1 MSGAGEAGVVRAV
14 LPCDGAPVPPAWRE
28 AGWPVV
34 PIRSRGEGRALNLR
48 VDGLGA
54 KITGRLDR
62 RANDLVRIAA
72 YAFAADQLLSRGGK
86 GDPHRR
92 RWRREPALGVP
103 VADPGF
109 WGASETTAALV
120 EALGFGTDDRW
131 AFAFA
136 PAEPEGG
143 QLQLDIHF
151 DDRERLADPDCVA
164 LLSGGTD
171 SLCAA
176 VEAVAAH
183 RRRPLLVSHRTGP
196 HVAGPQRALV
206 KGLKDT
212 LPQWA
217 FPEISFWVHQRGEE
231 AVERTRRTRGFLV
244 AAVGAA
250 VAGQVG
256 LSTVL
261 VPDNGYVSVNPP
273 VNAQL
278 VGALNSRG
286 THPTFLRL
294 MNRLLALVF
303 PAGVRVENPLAD
315 RTRAEALGILAAHGA
330 AGLLPATRSCAR
342 SRRPADKPH
351 CGTCSQC
358 VDRRVAAV
366 AAGLEDH
373 DPADRYAV
381 DLFTAPLPPGEARVF
396 AVSYAGFAQRVDA
409 RGSEDLFLDHPELE
423 ACLDLDGEG
432 VARSAAR
439 LADLLKRH
447 SDEVLRAIET
457 MVERHSRDLTR
468 HRLPPGCLLKLATG
482 PGFPDLAPDEAAP
495 DEVDA
500 LDPDAPAPGGPE
512 PTEELGEAPARG
524 GQAQPAERPRL
535 ERHGRAWFVAFGG
548 EKGLVDHSVGMTR
561 LARLLKAP
569 GQELL
574 ALDLVAWSGPGKGD
588 RRAGDGE
595 PVSGSGELRGSGRL
609 GARTDAEARRNY
621 EAWAEALRERRA
633 DAEAAGDA
641 VGVAEA
647 DAEMDALASEV
658 VASAGKGGKV
668 RTVPDEHEQ
677 ARQAVSHSLRKAL
690 VAVAGDLPGLRAHL
704 DESLHLGLRCAY
716 EPRPRQT
723 WDVTL

>member
-14 LPCDGAPVPPAWRE
+14 LPCDGTPVPRAWQE

-72 YAFAADQLLSRGGK
+72 YAFAADQLISRGGK

-92 RWRREPALGVP
+92 RWRREPALCVP
-103 VADPGF
+103 VADPEF
-109 WGASETTAALV
+109 WSAPETVSALA

-143 QLQLDIHF
+143 QLRLDLHV

-176 VEAVAAH
+176 VEAVAGGG
-183 RRRPLLVSHRTGP
+183 RRPLLVSHRTGP

-206 KGLKDT
+206 AGLEDR
-212 LPQWA
+212 LPEWS

-244 AAVGAA
+244 AALGAA

-256 LSTVL
+256 LPAVL
-261 VPDNGYVSVNPP
+261 VPDNGYVSANPQ

-373 DPADRYAV
+373 DPAGRYAV

-396 AVSYAGFAQRVDA
+396 AVSYVGFAQRVDA
-409 RGSEDLFLDHPELE
+409 RGAEELFLDHPELE

-432 VARSAAR
+432 VLESAAR

-447 SDEVLRAIET
+447 SDEVLGAIET
-457 MVERHSRDLTR
+457 MVERHSRDLAR

-482 PGFPDLAPDEAAP
+482 PGARDLGPQEAVPA
-495 DEVDA
+495 EA
-500 LDPDAPAPGGPE
+500 GTLDPDTPSPSGPG
-512 PTEELGEAPARG
+512 PTEELGEASARG

-535 ERHGRAWFVAFGG
+535 ERHGKAWFVAFGG
-548 EKGLVDHSVGMTR
+548 EKALVDHSVGMTR

-574 ALDLVAWSGPGKGD
+574 VLDLVAWTSPGKGD
-588 RRAGDGE
+588 RRAGAGE
-595 PVSGSGELRGSGRL
+595 ATSGRGGLQGSGRL
-609 GARTDAEARRNY
+609 GERVDAAARRAYEAR
-621 EAWAEALRERRA
+621 ADALRERRA

-641 VGVAEA
+641 VGVAEV

-658 VASAGKGGKV
+658 VAGAGKGGKA
-668 RTVPDEHEQ
+668 RAVPDEHEQ

-690 VAVAGDLPGLRAHL
+690 AAVAGDLPALRAHL

-716 EPRPRQT
+716 EPRPRRT
-723 WDVTL
+723 WDVTF